1 VSPAGVHKPGV
12 RRGLVVFLA
21 FFVLLNTLLLTEI
34 GLYQRNTIDHNPRW
48 FLGKTLMQR
57 QPFGAIE
64 CLITRNLLARNRL
77 NLSVW
82 HGCQEVLLTRVAHL
96 EKARFRFRLQENA
109 YVVVVWRKTKEGW
122 TGLRMSRRADLPSIV
137 FHADLTERFTEQ
149 RPVAG
154 LQTAGWH
161 QAELT
166 PGRLVLDGGP
176 PISVP
181 ELTAG
186 EGLFGFR
193 GSYLP
198 AEVDD
203 VELWEGGRQT
213 MAEGFRNAD
222 HYWPVFLQ
230 CFGLIGLLTLLVAL
244 LKARERLLWC
254 VLANLTGCAVL
265 CVSWL
270 FDYGVYSARYCF
282 YEKQEDL
289 RRRVSQRL
297 FAGPDPL
304 PERDLLTVPRFLDLP
319 KFPKPSSYRI
329 QIHRDGQDLVIRDSL
344 EDLQHYRQA
353 YPQPP
358 RTILFL
364 GTSQTWGEGAHRMDA
379 GMVSHVAR
387 AFPDVE
393 IINAARQGSN
403 SNELQ
408 SRYETHL
415 RTLAPQLVV
424 VNLGSNDEDTNV
436 LEANLNRLWSMW
448 CQPVGTKL
456 LLVLEA
462 NSPENPPDKAP
473 YLEKKHA
480 KMREVARKLG
490 LPVVDLHSHMREQL
504 PTGFLWWDFVHP
516 TSHGHRVAGEFLV
529 ESIRQEYPLPAGE

>member
-1 VSPAGVHKPGV
+1 MSPAGSKPGV
-12 RRGLVVFLA
+12 RRGLT
-21 FFVLLNTLLLTEI
+21 VLLILFLLVNTLILTEL

-48 FLGKTLMQR
+48 FLGKMLMQR
-57 QPFGAIE
+57 QPFGAVE
-64 CLITRNLLARNRL
+64 CLVTRNLLARNRL

-82 HGCQEVLLTRVAHL
+82 HGCQEVLLNRVTRL

-109 YVVVVWRKTKEGW
+109 YVVVVWRKTKDGW
-122 TGLRMSRRADLPSIV
+122 TGLRLSRNPDLPGVV
-137 FHADLTERFTEQ
+137 FQADLTERFTEQ

-161 QAELT
+161 VAELT
-166 PGRLVLDGGP
+166 PGQLILDDNP
-176 PISVP
+176 PIPVP

-186 EGLFGFR
+186 EGVFGFR
-193 GSYLP
+193 GSYLA

-203 VELWEGGRQT
+203 VELWEGGQRT
-213 MAEGFRNAD
+213 LTESFRND
-222 HYWPVFLQ
+222 RNYWPVFLQ
-230 CFGLIGLLTLLVAL
+230 CLGLVSLATLLFAFFRG
-244 LKARERLLWC
+244 RERLLWC
-254 VLANLTGCAVL
+254 VLANLTGCAIL
-265 CVSWL
+265 CVTWL
-270 FDYGVYSARYCF
+270 FDYGIYSARYCF
-282 YEKQEDL
+282 YERQEEV
-289 RRRVSQRL
+289 RRRVAQRL

-304 PERDLLTVPRFLDLP
+304 PEHDLQTVPKFLALP

-329 QIHRDGQDLVIRDSL
+329 QIHRDGQDLVIHDTP
-344 EDLQHYRQA
+344 EDLRQYRLA
-353 YPQPP
+353 HPQPQ

-387 AFPDVE
+387 RFPGVE

-436 LEANLNRLWSMW
+436 LEANLNRLWSLW
-448 CQPVGTKL
+448 CQPAGTKL

-462 NSPENPPDKAP
+462 NSPENPPDRAP
-473 YLEKKHA
+473 HLEKKHLT
-480 KMREVARKLG
+480 MRAVAQKLG
-490 LPVVDLHSHMREQL
+490 LPCVDLHSRMREQMG
-504 PTGFLWWDFVHP
+504 TGFLWWDFVHP

-529 ESIRQEYPLPAGE
+529 EAIRQEYPGLVGE

>member
-1 VSPAGVHKPGV
+1 MRPGV
-12 RRGLVVFLA
+12 RRGLAFFLLVFLL
-21 FFVLLNTLLLTEI
+21 VNTLILTELGI
-34 GLYQRNTIDHNPRW
+34 YQRNTIDHNQRW

-64 CLITRNLLARNRL
+64 ALVTRNLLARNRL

-82 HGCQEVLLTRVAHL
+82 HGCQEVLLNRVTHL
-96 EKARFRFRLQENA
+96 DRVRFRYRLQENA
-109 YVVVVWRKTKEGW
+109 YVALVWRKTKEGW
-122 TGLRMSRRADLPSIV
+122 TGLRLSRNADLPSIV
-137 FHADLTERFTEQ
+137 FQADLTERFTEQ
-149 RPVAG
+149 RPIAG

-161 QAELT
+161 TAEVT
-166 PGRLVLDGGP
+166 PGQLVIDGGP
-176 PISVP
+176 PIPVP
-181 ELTAG
+181 ELPAG

-203 VELWEGGRQT
+203 VELWEGGQRT
-213 MAEGFRNAD
+213 LRESFRND
-222 HYWPVFLQ
+222 LHYWPVFVQ
-230 CFGLIGLLTLLVAL
+230 CGAIVGVLTLLVAFF
-244 LKARERLLWC
+244 RSRDRLLWC
-254 VLANLTGCAVL
+254 LLANLTGCGILTVT
-265 CVSWL
+265 WL
-270 FDYGVYSARYCF
+270 FDYGLYSARYCF
-282 YEKQEDL
+282 YERQEDV

-304 PERDLLTVPRFLDLP
+304 PERDLQTVPEFLELP

-329 QIHRDGQDLVIRDSL
+329 QVHRDGEALVIRDTPEAL
-344 EDLQHYRQA
+344 AEYRA
-353 YPQPP
+353 AHPKPA

-387 AFPDVE
+387 AFPAVE

-415 RTLAPQLVV
+415 RALQPELVV
-424 VNLGSNDEDTNV
+424 VILGSNDEDTNV
-436 LEANLNRLWSMW
+436 LENNLNRLWSMW
-448 CQPVGTKL
+448 CQPTGTRL

-473 YLEKKHA
+473 FLEKKH
-480 KMREVARKLG
+480 KTMRAVAEKLG
-490 LPVVDLHSHMREQL
+490 LPLADLHGRMRDQMR
-504 PTGFLWWDFVHP
+504 TGFLWWDFVHP
-516 TSHGHRVAGEFLV
+516 TSQGHRVAGEFLA
-529 ESIRQEYPLPAGE
+529 ETIRKELPSSGRTPGSP